1 MDIAAETA
9 RAYAAFAAGKYDE
22 ARDCAERVLRSAA
35 DDPATLTLKGR
46 LALLGGEPDTAEGL
60 FRRVVERHPRV
71 VALWLD
77 LASALRD
84 LGRHEEAARA
94 VTSGLTLEP
103 DSADAWLKRGDIL
116 LSLGDREAAADAF
129 RRVLALRRDSV
140 PAFRGLCLATDVAPD
155 SEPAQRMLA
164 LARSSSLSPREQAEL
179 HYALAQ
185 VFRQAGRGR
194 DFIDH
199 VLAANAKQRALCRD
213 GRAEYAAIFD
223 GLEGAFTREAF
234 AAVEHADPIE
244 PSPIFVLG
252 MPRSGT
258 TLVER
263 LLAAHPDVAAGGEL
277 NYMRGPLRRA
287 VEQATGRPFPQG
299 FAGLARP
306 QLCTLATAFER
317 RLQLIGRGARYVTDK
332 TPGNYHLL
340 GLLRVLFPSGKIIHV
355 ARSPMDTCFSI
366 LQHPFDDRSPHTCDM
381 ELLGYVYGRYRRLM
395 RRWEELFGTEF
406 VTVEYE
412 RLVSSPAVE
421 ARRLYEFCGLEW
433 RDAYLDLQRAGT
445 AVRTFSSAQVRR
457 PIYRSSIEAWR
468 EFAAELAPLRSALDA
483 ALLDT
488 GSH

>member
-9 RAYAAFAAGKYDE
+9 RAYAAFAAANYDE
-22 ARDCAERVLRSAA
+22 AHDCAERILRSAA
-35 DDPATLTLKGR
+35 NDPAALTLKGR
-46 LALLGGEPDTAEGL
+46 LALLGGEPDTAEEL
-60 FRRVVERHPRV
+60 FARVLERHPRV
-71 VALWLD
+71 VALRLD

-94 VTSGLTLEP
+94 VTSGLELEP
-103 DSADAWLKRGDIL
+103 DSADAWLKLGDIL
-116 LSLGDREAAADAF
+116 LSLDDRRAAADAF
-129 RRVLALRRDSV
+129 RRVLDLRRDCV
-140 PAFRGLCLATDVAPD
+140 AAYRGLCLATDVAPD

-164 LARSSSLSPREQAEL
+164 LVRSSSLGPREQAEL

-185 VFRQAGRGR
+185 VFRQAGRGP

-199 VLAANAKQRALCRD
+199 VLMANAKQRALCRD
-213 GRAEYAAIFD
+213 GQAEYAAIFD
-223 GLEGAFTREAF
+223 GLEAAFAREGF
-234 AAVEHADPIE
+234 AAVERADEIQ

-263 LLAAHPDVAAGGEL
+263 LLAAHADVVAGGEL

-287 VEQATGRPFPQG
+287 VEQMTGLPFPHRSP
-299 FAGLARP
+299 ALARP
-306 QLCTLATAFER
+306 QLRSLAAAFER
-317 RLQLIGRGARYVTDK
+317 RLRLIGPGARYVTDK

-340 GLLRVLFPSGKIIHV
+340 GLLRVLFPGGKIIHV

-381 ELLGYVYGRYRRLM
+381 ALLAYVYGRYRRLM
-395 RRWEELFGTEF
+395 RRWEELFGAEF

-412 RLVSSPAVE
+412 RLVQSPAVE

-433 RDAYLDLQRAGT
+433 RDSYLDSQRAGT

-457 PIYRSSIEAWR
+457 PIYQTSIGAWR
-468 EFAAELAPLRSALDA
+468 EFAAELTPLRNALDA

-488 GSH
+488 GSD